1 MNKREQGCQP
11 ADQSRPEDLDANDV
25 LAAVDDALD
34 EHARWLNR
42 WHRALVCRIEP
53 EPDLLDEDRVLYSR
67 FGMWYLAHADD
78 PLLRQSA
85 VSELW
90 KSYRS
95 LHELARLLAERARAD
110 RPVPVG
116 EYDELV
122 ARADAF
128 RGRARRLRDAFGKAV
143 STLDPLTGLST
154 RAGMMAEVETAY
166 RRGTDTGHGGK
177 GLAIGLCD
185 IDHFKA
191 INDAHGHGVGDEVL
205 RAVAGRFVSRLRP
218 TDTIYRYGGEEFLV
232 CLPNAGE
239 ETARDVLERLRR
251 ALEERPIG
259 LDKGGAIEV
268 RASFGLAVADRAAP
282 LKTVIERADEAL
294 YRSKDT
300 GRNRITCWRP
310 GLSSD
315 LSPEFSKEG
324 GRSMR

>member
-1 MNKREQGCQP
+1 MDECEQDDQP
-11 ADQSRPEDLDANDV
+11 AEPPWPGELDASDV
-25 LAAVDDALD
+25 LAAIDDALD
-34 EHARWLNR
+34 EHARWMNR

-53 EPDLLDEDRVLYSR
+53 DADLLDETRVLNTR
-67 FGMWYLAHADD
+67 FGMWYLAHAED

-154 RAGMMAEVETAY
+154 RAGMMAEVETEY
-166 RRGTDTGHGGK
+166 RRGIDAGRGGH
-177 GLAIGLCD
+177 GLAIALCD

-191 INDAHGHGVGDEVL
+191 INDGYGHGVGDEVL

-239 ETARDVLERLRR
+239 RTARDVLERLRR

-268 RASFGLAVADRAAP
+268 RASFGLAIADRAVP

-294 YRSKDT
+294 YRSKDM
-300 GRNRITCWRP
+300 GRNRITCWTSD
-310 GLSSD
+310 SSPD
-315 LSPEFSKEG
+315 LSPELSKETG
-324 GRSMR
+324 EA